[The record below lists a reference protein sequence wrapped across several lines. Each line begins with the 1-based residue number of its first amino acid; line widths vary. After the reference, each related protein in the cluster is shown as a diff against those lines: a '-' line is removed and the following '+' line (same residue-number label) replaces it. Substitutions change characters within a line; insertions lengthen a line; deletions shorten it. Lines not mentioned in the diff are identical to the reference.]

1 MFKPCALAAQ
11 GFLIYVKSMWKP
23 EGFFDAKPLDG
34 WGTTF
39 KLPDDS
45 VRHERQAQLAEQ
57 EAKIEAEK
65 AAESTLLDKDGLAA
79 KLLACAEEKIIRN
92 GQAYYTNEA
101 KDRLGF
107 LKLYAEVMGF
117 AGKALID
124 ASTTFTNNEMKVVL
138 VRSDTKEEIKTIK
151 AVANEIEEPVNVT
164 PLRIKAV

>member
-1 MFKPCALAAQ
+1 
-11 GFLIYVKSMWKP
+11 MWKP
-23 EGFFDAKPLDG
+23 EGFFDARPLDG

-45 VRHERQAQLAEQ
+45 VRQQRQAQLAEQ
-57 EAKIEAEK
+57 QIKIEADK
-65 AAESTLLDKDGLAA
+65 AAETAVLDKEGLAA
-79 KLLACAEEKIIRN
+79 KLLQCAEEKIIRN

-117 AGKALID
+117 VGKASID

-138 VRSDTKEEIKTIK
+138 VRPEQKEETKTIK
-151 AVANEIEEPVNVT
+151 AVANEIEEPINIT

>member
-1 MFKPCALAAQ
+1 
-11 GFLIYVKSMWKP
+11 MWKP
-23 EGFFDAKPLDG
+23 EGFFDARPLDG
-34 WGTTF
+34 WGTIF

-45 VRHERQAQLAEQ
+45 VRQQRQAQLAEQ
-57 EAKIEAEK
+57 QIKIEADK
-65 AAESTLLDKDGLAA
+65 AAETAVLDKEGLAA
-79 KLLACAEEKIIRN
+79 KLLQCAEEKIIRN
-92 GQAYYTNEA
+92 GQVYYTNEA

-138 VRSDTKEEIKTIK
+138 VRPEQKEETKTIK
-151 AVANEIEEPVNVT
+151 AVANEIEEPINIT